1 MEFIAAG
8 LIGII
13 GSELVYLDKKRGA
26 VPNLFGF
33 CKRPS
38 KFVSIYI

>member
-13 GSELVYLDKKRGA
+13 GSELVYLEQKKEVRFQTSSDSA
-26 VPNLFGF
+26 NDLQN
-33 CKRPS
+33 S
-38 KFVSIYI
+38 